1 MKYLLAALA
10 AFALVLPACSDD
22 GDGNAADEGADSSGE
37 SAESTTTA
45 QAEEPLVVLVTND
58 DGVDAEGVDTVVEA
72 LRDRDDL
79 ELVVVAPAENQSGSG
94 GRTTGGALTATDATT
109 ASGYE
114 ATAVAGFPADSVIW
128 ALGEGGIEADLV
140 VSGINEGQNIG
151 PLVPLSGTIGA
162 ARQAAQLGVPAVAVS
177 QGFGEPPEFDTA
189 ADALVAWLEDNLDAV
204 RDGSLGTDS
213 VASIN
218 APTCDGTEVQG
229 QVEVPVAES
238 TDIDLNAV
246 DCEGT
251 VEPTDD
257 VVAFTNGWVTL
268 STLAPTGSN
277 TE

>member
-1 MKYLLAALA
+1 MKYLLTALAALA
-10 AFALVLPACSDD
+10 LVLSGCSDD
-22 GDGNAADEGADSSGE
+22 DDGNGAEG

-45 QAEEPLVVLVTND
+45 PVEEPLVVLVTND
-58 DGVDAEGVDTVVEA
+58 DGVGAEGIDTVVEA
-72 LRDRDDL
+72 LRDRDDI
-79 ELVVVAPAENQSGSG
+79 ELVVVAPAENQSATG
-94 GRTTGGALTATDATT
+94 GKTTGGALTTAEATT

-114 ATAVAGFPADSVIW
+114 ATAVDGFPADSVIW

-151 PLVPLSGTIGA
+151 QLVPLSGTVGA

-177 QGFGEPPEFDTA
+177 QGFGEPPEFETA

-204 RDGSLGTDS
+204 ADGSLGTDT
-213 VASIN
+213 VTSIN

-229 QVEVPVAES
+229 QVEVPVAEAS
-238 TDIDLNAV
+238 DIDLNAV

-251 VEPTDD
+251 AEPTDD

-268 STLAPTGSN
+268 STLAPTGSE